1 MTKISLMLVVAVLLL
16 KQRRIYIRKFQA
28 HPVDHNFF
36 KFYGVFGRY
45 RVGASPHGNSGST
58 PVNLFQKLNTL
69 YSILNFHAPPE
80 YLLRTFCA
88 PKMNLIG

>member
-45 RVGASPHGNSGST
+45 RVDASPHGNSRST

-69 YSILNFHAPPE
+69 YSILNFDAPPA
-80 YLLRTFCA
+80 YLLRT
-88 PKMNLIG
+88 

>member
-1 MTKISLMLVVAVLLL
+1 MLVVAVSLL

-45 RVGASPHGNSGST
+45 RVDASPHGNSGST

-69 YSILNFHAPPE
+69 YSILNFHAPPA